1 MSGDC
6 GESMHRDEHGD
17 LPKVAPRSYPLS
29 GPVPGESPRER
40 LTRGESV
47 GVDDAVFGPIAD
59 ALEAQGARLAAVL
72 ALHQPREI
80 RLYVTATGMPSGTLE
95 VCGHCFDLARAHA
108 RRTLDGKAA
117 ARLIWP
123 CETAQAAG
131 VEA

>member
-1 MSGDC
+1 MSDC
-6 GESMHRDEHGD
+6 GESMHRDEHGN

-29 GPVPGESPRER
+29 GELSLEPSTDP
-40 LTRGESV
+40 
-47 GVDDAVFGPIAD
+47 VFGPIAD
-59 ALEAQGARLAAVL
+59 ALEAQADRLAAVREV
-72 ALHQPREI
+72 HQPREI

-108 RRTLDGKAA
+108 RHTLDGKAA

-131 VEA
+131 VES

>member
-6 GESMHRDEHGD
+6 GESMHRDERGD

-29 GPVPGESPRER
+29 GPMPDSDQV
-40 LTRGESV
+40 
-47 GVDDAVFGPIAD
+47 VFGPIAD
-59 ALEAQGARLAAVL
+59 ALEAQGARIAAVV